1 MANEEQLELIKQ
13 GVDAWNKWRAAD
25 AAIRPDLSEANL
37 NEVNLTGAAARK
49 TQDQERLPKAR
60 TAGAGVGRA

>member
-1 MANEEQLELIKQ
+1 MEAE
-13 GVDAWNKWRAAD
+13 D
-25 AAIRPDLSEANL
+25 AAIWPDLSEARLDGMDLRRADLSEANL

-60 TAGAGVGRA
+60 TAGAAVGRA